1 MQSEVGLVGH
11 DQLFKQL
18 LQAFFADFLR
28 LFDPDTAA
36 ALDLDTVTF
45 VNPETFTDIPQGE
58 RRTADLVARVRT
70 IMGGPE
76 LVLLHTEVQR
86 KREPDFPQRMWEY
99 YHLLRLRERLPV
111 IPIALVLYPG
121 REGITFEE
129 YSEGVF
135 GRAYVTFRYLQ
146 ISLPRLPADD
156 YLARG
161 PLAAGLASLMRPAAK
176 GRAAR
181 IALHLACLRHIH
193 QAEVGGLDDARTEL
207 LVNMVATYLPLSARE
222 ENALRVQLQR
232 GGDTTMEATELTWAD
247 RILLRGREQG
257 RQEGVEEGLSVA
269 RQAVLAMLTKQFGA
283 LPPSVGAGLDQVNDP
298 QRMEA
303 LLNVAFPARTLEEC
317 NPWLCIAVVAVI
329 FCSDA

>member
-1 MQSEVGLVGH
+1 MQSEVGLGGH

-28 LFDPDTAA
+28 LFDPETADN
-36 ALDLDTVTF
+36 LDLSTVTF
-45 VNPETFTDIPQGE
+45 INPETFTDIPQGE

-70 IMGGPE
+70 IMDVPE
-76 LVLLHTEVQR
+76 LVLLHAEVQR

-121 REGITFEE
+121 REGIMLEE

-135 GRAYVTFRYLQ
+135 DRAYVTFRYLQ

-156 YLARG
+156 YLQRG

-181 IALHLACLRHIH
+181 IALYIACLRGV
-193 QAEVGGLDDARTEL
+193 QRAVDAGELDDARQFML
-207 LVNMVATYLPLSARE
+207 FNLIFTYLHL
-222 ENALRVQLQR
+222 NAQERDAARVQLRQE
-232 GGDTTMEATELTWAD
+232 GDTTVEATELTWAD
-247 RILLRGREQG
+247 RMLLQGREQG
-257 RQEGVEEGLSVA
+257 IEQGL
-269 RQAVLAMLTKQFGA
+269 RQAVLRVLVKQFGA
-283 LPPSVGAGLDQVNDP
+283 LPLSIGARLEQIGDA
-298 QRMEA
+298 QRLEA
-303 LLNVAFPARTLEEC
+303 LLDVALSASALGEFESVL
-317 NPWLCIAVVAVI
+317 
-329 FCSDA
+329 